1 MVVIQVHEFLL
12 FELLGLFLH
21 QLMSKNEVKLTE
33 LVLKLATFK
42 YQKFLINQID
52 KNVSDCTKVSSYLR
66 VPVSISVLHIHI

>member
-1 MVVIQVHEFLL
+1 MVVIQVYKFLL
-12 FELLGLFLH
+12 FEQRGLFLN

-52 KNVSDCTKVSSYLR
+52 NNVSDCTKVTSYLR
-66 VPVSISVLHIHI
+66 VPASISVLHIHI